1 MQYHGGKKL
10 PPGWV
15 KCTSNKYGRDYFF
28 DTQTGQSVWFP
39 PADATTA
46 GDGAAAALSAP
57 RLPPPPPSSGQED
70 GGAESFS
77 PPAKRARQQEPSSP
91 PGGNGESGTNKVAVI
106 VPYRDLDPAQ
116 RRSAHL
122 EQFVP
127 YMEDFLARA
136 VARTAAAAVGRGE
149 GAVGGFHVYVVEQS
163 ADDGLKFNRGKLL
176 NIGFDLAR
184 REGCGAFLLHD
195 VDLLPSDELARWYST
210 VPERPVHVAKVWKQ
224 YSNNPKYFGGVVAFN
239 RQDFEAINGFP
250 NTFWGWGGEDDE
262 MYSRIVEAKL
272 EPQKAEEGEFTDL
285 EGLDLTSKLDL
296 LRKNKQW
303 KCQVKREAL
312 EEHSKTWR
320 QNGLADLKY
329 TVLSRVPLATG
340 TEKVTVDVGLNGH
353 WTDTITDW
361 QDLHKRGT
369 Q

>member
-1 MQYHGGKKL
+1 MQYHDGKKL

-15 KCTSNKYGRDYFF
+15 KCASAKYGRDYFF
-28 DTQTGQSVWFP
+28 DTQTGQSAWFP
-39 PADATTA
+39 PADTTTSGGTATATA
-46 GDGAAAALSAP
+46 TAP
-57 RLPPPPPSSGQED
+57 QLPIPPPSLSQED
-70 GGAESFS
+70 DGMESLS

-91 PGGNGESGTNKVAVI
+91 TDSDGNSSGGGNTSGTKVAVI

-127 YMEDFLARA
+127 YMEDFLERA
-136 VARTAAAAVGRGE
+136 VARAAAAVGGAGGTG
-149 GAVGGFHVYVVEQS
+149 GAVRGFRVYVVEQS
-163 ADDGLKFNRGKLL
+163 SDDGLKFNRGKLL

-210 VPERPVHVAKVWKQ
+210 IPERPVHVAKVWKQ

-303 KCQVKREAL
+303 KCQVKREVL
-312 EEHSKTWR
+312 EVS
-320 QNGLADLKY
+320 
-329 TVLSRVPLATG
+329 
-340 TEKVTVDVGLNGH
+340 
-353 WTDTITDW
+353 
-361 QDLHKRGT
+361 
-369 Q
+369 